1 MTSRKVRKAG
11 SKKSG
16 PIKIGPIKAQG
27 SRDLARLLN
36 LSDEDSAAM
45 ELRVVLLKKIVSEIN
60 KQELTHA
67 QAAELTGTSRS
78 RITAILNGA
87 IQDVSTD
94 LLLRV
99 LAALGIRARISF
111 ARAA

>member
-1 MTSRKVRKAG
+1 MKTGKTPSVRPVKAG
-11 SKKSG
+11 TGRELS
-16 PIKIGPIKAQG
+16 
-27 SRDLARLLN
+27 RLLE
-36 LSDEDSAAM
+36 LSEEDSAAI
-45 ELRVVLLKKIVSEIN
+45 ELRVAMLKKIISEVS

-67 QAAELTGTSRS
+67 QAAERTGTSRS
-78 RITAILNGA
+78 RMTSILNGA

-99 LAALGIRARISF
+99 LSSLGIRARISF